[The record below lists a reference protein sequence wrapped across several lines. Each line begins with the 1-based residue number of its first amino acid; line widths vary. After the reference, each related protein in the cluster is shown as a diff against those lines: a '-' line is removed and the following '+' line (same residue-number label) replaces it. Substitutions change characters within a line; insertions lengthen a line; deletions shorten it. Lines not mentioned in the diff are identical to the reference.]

1 MPEMEDRWIL
11 KETSKEKFFLA
22 SIGTFWTP
30 RLSNNFCSPMFQWL
44 WWLKG
49 RLWWGGEEGAAPQAA
64 MPQIEKERSWAKL
77 KQLPAGPTPSSM
89 SGEYIYSGG
98 FWDSMT
104 CAVCARWDRSGA
116 AAPNSAPKIVWQFL
130 EPSLVLLQQ
139 STDQSEKSCEDNLP
153 VSSNISKPN
162 SAPKRCD
169 RIGSAS
175 VATCRPFGGLSAI
188 TCGYPA
194 VAVCMKYQVTS

>member
-1 MPEMEDRWIL
+1 MRTCGLSHQIKGPTTVKLAKTGFNCKIVKFTITGPLIWCDNPQVRMSKIL
-11 KETSKEKFFLA
+11 YINNNNFHHLGRSQMCAGGCYVFRTSKPL
-22 SIGTFWTP
+22 SGT
-30 RLSNNFCSPMFQWL
+30 L
-44 WWLKG
+44 W
-49 RLWWGGEEGAAPQAA
+49 
-64 MPQIEKERSWAKL
+64 
-77 KQLPAGPTPSSM
+77 
-89 SGEYIYSGG
+89 EYIYSGG
-98 FWDSMT
+98 FWDSKA

-175 VATCRPFGGLSAI
+175 VATCTVNTI
-188 TCGYPA
+188 NI
-194 VAVCMKYQVTS
+194 VN

>member
-1 MPEMEDRWIL
+1 MD
-11 KETSKEKFFLA
+11 FLLGEP
-22 SIGTFWTP
+22 SCCLNIGKSYFPSP
-30 RLSNNFCSPMFQWL
+30 RLFGS
-44 WWLKG
+44 
-49 RLWWGGEEGAAPQAA
+49 
-64 MPQIEKERSWAKL
+64 KL
-77 KQLPAGPTPSSM
+77 CNRPPSSM

-98 FWDSMT
+98 FWDSKA

-175 VATCRPFGGLSAI
+175 VATWVVSFNFNIYLRMIILGSIVNKRTKQTLSNQHYTI
-188 TCGYPA
+188 CLWIY
-194 VAVCMKYQVTS
+194 CES

>member
-1 MPEMEDRWIL
+1 MTCWPCD
-11 KETSKEKFFLA
+11 
-22 SIGTFWTP
+22 IGC
-30 RLSNNFCSPMFQWL
+30 NNFSNVL
-44 WWLKG
+44 V
-49 RLWWGGEEGAAPQAA
+49 
-64 MPQIEKERSWAKL
+64 SS
-77 KQLPAGPTPSSM
+77 PSSM

-98 FWDSMT
+98 FWDSKA

-175 VATCRPFGGLSAI
+175 VATWGASKEGNSKGGENDGRLLIGFYYSAVTGNRKQVLTGSSESCEHKCRWNTLSF
-188 TCGYPA
+188 
-194 VAVCMKYQVTS
+194 KLQVLFES

>member
-1 MPEMEDRWIL
+1 
-11 KETSKEKFFLA
+11 
-22 SIGTFWTP
+22 
-30 RLSNNFCSPMFQWL
+30 
-44 WWLKG
+44 
-49 RLWWGGEEGAAPQAA
+49 
-64 MPQIEKERSWAKL
+64 
-77 KQLPAGPTPSSM
+77 M
-89 SGEYIYSGG
+89 SGVYIYSGG
-98 FWDSMT
+98 FWDSKA

-175 VATCRPFGGLSAI
+175 VATWKVRRLMLVTWRLPWWLGQYTVYLLGSVRCSCAKHRGRCFLGEGKY
-188 TCGYPA
+188 YPNIFSYPPHTI
-194 VAVCMKYQVTS
+194 V

>member
-1 MPEMEDRWIL
+1 
-11 KETSKEKFFLA
+11 
-22 SIGTFWTP
+22 
-30 RLSNNFCSPMFQWL
+30 
-44 WWLKG
+44 
-49 RLWWGGEEGAAPQAA
+49 
-64 MPQIEKERSWAKL
+64 
-77 KQLPAGPTPSSM
+77 M

-98 FWDSMT
+98 FWDSKA

-175 VATCRPFGGLSAI
+175 VATWYI
-188 TCGYPA
+188 YYIIYY
-194 VAVCMKYQVTS
+194 KYQASFCICDIDVTKCYWTIKINDFIYFAPHNLWPICAWKLDERRCCKYLYLSLSGWLSSISGVSVSDGYCLLTHLCLSLYWLWKVIAWYIIFCPHNTTQDKIN

>member
-1 MPEMEDRWIL
+1 MRHKCNVKYKFGINYSLHWTDQMLLMLDRIPSMSSSICLSFVFSDSTWAW
-11 KETSKEKFFLA
+11 KTSPVLN
-22 SIGTFWTP
+22 
-30 RLSNNFCSPMFQWL
+30 SNIPYGQQS
-44 WWLKG
+44 
-49 RLWWGGEEGAAPQAA
+49 
-64 MPQIEKERSWAKL
+64 AK
-77 KQLPAGPTPSSM
+77 PPSSM

-98 FWDSMT
+98 FWDSKA

-175 VATCRPFGGLSAI
+175 VATWASIVRI
-188 TCGYPA
+188 
-194 VAVCMKYQVTS
+194 

>member
-1 MPEMEDRWIL
+1 MGYIRYNPISWVTF
-11 KETSKEKFFLA
+11 ETIQYITI
-22 SIGTFWTP
+22 IGGHCRHYIIWRDT
-30 RLSNNFCSPMFQWL
+30 LEVY
-44 WWLKG
+44 K
-49 RLWWGGEEGAAPQAA
+49 A
-64 MPQIEKERSWAKL
+64 
-77 KQLPAGPTPSSM
+77 PSSM

-98 FWDSMT
+98 FWDSKA

-169 RIGSAS
+169 RIGSAL
-175 VATCRPFGGLSAI
+175 VATCVGSGVCLHCWMFPVRRKLYSQVSSSLSGCKPLPSLLEPE
-188 TCGYPA
+188 TL
-194 VAVCMKYQVTS
+194 

>member
-1 MPEMEDRWIL
+1 MIFMSVSQRH
-11 KETSKEKFFLA
+11 
-22 SIGTFWTP
+22 
-30 RLSNNFCSPMFQWL
+30 
-44 WWLKG
+44 
-49 RLWWGGEEGAAPQAA
+49 
-64 MPQIEKERSWAKL
+64 
-77 KQLPAGPTPSSM
+77 TPSSM

-98 FWDSMT
+98 FWDSKT

-175 VATCRPFGGLSAI
+175 VATWALAVSSFVWILLLGILGSQNTKIPAPACCCCCYDDRFVNTVLWCRVTGGSSQPDTGETNNFLSKVD
-188 TCGYPA
+188 TC
-194 VAVCMKYQVTS
+194 TF

>member
-1 MPEMEDRWIL
+1 
-11 KETSKEKFFLA
+11 
-22 SIGTFWTP
+22 
-30 RLSNNFCSPMFQWL
+30 
-44 WWLKG
+44 
-49 RLWWGGEEGAAPQAA
+49 
-64 MPQIEKERSWAKL
+64 
-77 KQLPAGPTPSSM
+77 M

-98 FWDSMT
+98 FWDSKA

-175 VATCRPFGGLSAI
+175 VATSMIKWAPKRGLSGFSWFWFFSAVI
-188 TCGYPA
+188 LTNFWLKMIFFPVKYPKNDPQWY
-194 VAVCMKYQVTS
+194 MLSHKMN

>member
-1 MPEMEDRWIL
+1 M
-11 KETSKEKFFLA
+11 KSKNVKV
-22 SIGTFWTP
+22 WW
-30 RLSNNFCSPMFQWL
+30 RKVYVKVSNIYCTNHPIKVLNTRQCN
-44 WWLKG
+44 
-49 RLWWGGEEGAAPQAA
+49 A
-64 MPQIEKERSWAKL
+64 
-77 KQLPAGPTPSSM
+77 PSSM

-98 FWDSMT
+98 FWDSKA

-169 RIGSAS
+169 RIGSAL
-175 VATCRPFGGLSAI
+175 VATWKVSSFI
-188 TCGYPA
+188 ETFK
-194 VAVCMKYQVTS
+194 VCSRARQLMPSNTIPVKILLVQIENEEK

>member
-1 MPEMEDRWIL
+1 
-11 KETSKEKFFLA
+11 
-22 SIGTFWTP
+22 
-30 RLSNNFCSPMFQWL
+30 
-44 WWLKG
+44 
-49 RLWWGGEEGAAPQAA
+49 
-64 MPQIEKERSWAKL
+64 
-77 KQLPAGPTPSSM
+77 M

-98 FWDSMT
+98 FWDSKA

-139 STDQSEKSCEDNLP
+139 STDQSEKSCEDNFP

-162 SAPKRCD
+162 SAPKRCY

-175 VATCRPFGGLSAI
+175 VATCMIKWAPKRGLS
-188 TCGYPA
+188 GFSWFWFFSA
-194 VAVCMKYQVTS
+194 VNLPICWLKMIFFPVKSPKNDPQWYMLSHKMN